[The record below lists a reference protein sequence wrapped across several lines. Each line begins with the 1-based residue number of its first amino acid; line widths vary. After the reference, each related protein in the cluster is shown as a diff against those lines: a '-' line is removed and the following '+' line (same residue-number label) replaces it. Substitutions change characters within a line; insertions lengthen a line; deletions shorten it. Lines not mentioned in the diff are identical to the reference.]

1 MTIFKNSFS
10 STASVD
16 LCLNNAIALAQVDGP
31 SMCVAQGKERES
43 VCVCV
48 CVCVYGGEGE
58 GENTF
63 SGQAIS
69 DVIKC
74 LCI

>member
-31 SMCVAQGKERES
+31 SMCVAQG
-43 VCVCV
+43 
-48 CVCVYGGEGE
+48 
-58 GENTF
+58 ENMF
-63 SGQAIS
+63 SAQAIS
-69 DVIKC
+69 DVMC
-74 LCI
+74 VYLDVCIRL

>member
-48 CVCVYGGEGE
+48 CVCVCMEGR
-58 GENTF
+58 GKVR
-63 SGQAIS
+63 ILLV
-69 DVIKC
+69 DRR
-74 LCI
+74 

>member
-10 STASVD
+10 STANVD

-31 SMCVAQGKERES
+31 SMCVAQGEEIGCVYVR

-48 CVCVYGGEGE
+48 CVWRGE
-58 GENTF
+58 
-63 SGQAIS
+63 ARIRLV
-69 DVIKC
+69 DRRYK
-74 LCI
+74 